1 MLNSYDTPDFRETI
15 EYKGNLAFKPIKYDL
30 KLFDSV
36 ETLICPELS
45 ITTRCQQIFLFMQ
58 MMYFFV
64 IHMAYLIIPRA
75 LIIESP
81 LIYVFSWR
89 QLINKNSILV
99 VESFQINLSPNTS
112 KRFPIN
118 ILLFT
123 FGSFG
128 RIFVYLFISEY
139 FDISKF
145 LLLNLMS
152 ISLIIYI
159 RFKVLQQ
166 AYHTYMEI
174 NQMKN
179 PFQLNEE
186 FMNEPQ
192 VDKDW
197 DLLMSRQEEDLKQL
211 ENESQEQEE
220 EASEHSSEKEQEQVK
235 SKGQKSEITNKNQP
249 NFNELKQEDQLKNS
263 DVIGINNILDFKV
276 FYYNYMIAIIVPCF
290 MWAFFYFPIKQ
301 LVSVL
306 IFNILYLTFIWIHCK
321 TYNSERRI
329 FVLIY
334 NMENAYL
341 LLTAYFDSD
350 FLCPW
355 WMVYELIKMGDKN
368 YQKKMRLSQY

>member
-1 MLNSYDTPDFRETI
+1 
-15 EYKGNLAFKPIKYDL
+15 
-30 KLFDSV
+30 
-36 ETLICPELS
+36 
-45 ITTRCQQIFLFMQ
+45 
-58 MMYFFV
+58 
-64 IHMAYLIIPRA
+64 MAYLTIPKK

-81 LIYVFSWR
+81 LIYIFSW
-89 QLINKNSILV
+89 SILV
-99 VESFQINLSPNTS
+99 VESFQINLSPNTA
-112 KRFPIN
+112 KRFPVN

-128 RIFVYLFISEY
+128 RVFVYLFISEY

-145 LLLNLMS
+145 LLLNLMT
-152 ISLIIYI
+152 ISLIMYI

-166 AYHTYMEI
+166 SYHTYMEI

-186 FMNEPQ
+186 FMTEPQ

-211 ENESQEQEE
+211 DKDSQEQEE
-220 EASEHSSEKEQEQVK
+220 EVSENSIQKEQDQVI
-235 SKGQKSEITNKNQP
+235 QKSEITNKNLP
-249 NFNELKQEDQLKNS
+249 ILNELKQENQPTNNE
-263 DVIGINNILDFKV
+263 IININNILDFKV

-290 MWAFFYFPIKQ
+290 IWAFFNFPIKQ
-301 LVSVL
+301 LISVL
-306 IFNILYLTFIWIHCK
+306 IFNMLYLTFIWIHCK

-341 LLTAYFDSD
+341 LLTSYFDAD

-355 WMVYELIKMGDKN
+355 WLIYELIKMGDKN
-368 YQKKMRLSQY
+368 NQKKMRLSSY